1 MGKDG
6 FPLQDWEIVQLYW
19 DRDERA
25 IAASAEKYGR
35 YCTSIAA
42 RILSDSQDVEECVSD
57 TFWRAWNAIPPH
69 RPALLS
75 AFFGKITRNL
85 SCSRYRR
92 NTAHKRGGGALDAV
106 LEELSGIVS
115 GADSVEQQADYR
127 ALIAASNA
135 FLGGLSAEKRG
146 IFLCRYWY
154 FDRIPEIAARY
165 GKSENHVSVI
175 LNRLRAKLRAYLLE
189 RGFTL

>member
-1 MGKDG
+1 M
-6 FPLQDWEIVQLYW
+6 
-19 DRDERA
+19 
-25 IAASAEKYGR
+25 
-35 YCTSIAA
+35 
-42 RILSDSQDVEECVSD
+42 
-57 TFWRAWNAIPPH
+57 
-69 RPALLS
+69 
-75 AFFGKITRNL
+75 
-85 SCSRYRR
+85 
-92 NTAHKRGGGALDAV
+92 

-127 ALIAASNA
+127 VLIAAINA